1 MLICKDHN
9 WWAALRIFANQMNR
23 QKNNIVQI
31 PRMCMRRSSGWH
43 VTAGVRSGDNLGQSQ
58 QQSTSVGT
66 IRFISSPH
74 IPFYEELNCWVSQCH
89 PLAVFHIA
97 TLHILIRQSSWIKC
111 PKLCS
116 LNLLTQVCCLQTI
129 ISSSQHI
136 ETRSKRSK
144 RTPPNIDGD
153 SRAY

>member
-1 MLICKDHN
+1 
-9 WWAALRIFANQMNR
+9 
-23 QKNNIVQI
+23 
-31 PRMCMRRSSGWH
+31 MRSCGLWR

-74 IPFYEELNCWVSQCH
+74 IPFYEELNCTIASELIECH
-89 PLAVFHIA
+89 SGSFILLLYSIPHYKPFIIRYVNVLESNAQNYAV
-97 TLHILIRQSSWIKC
+97 
-111 PKLCS
+111 
-116 LNLLTQVCCLQTI
+116 LTHVCCLQTI